1 MESEFLAKIV
11 KINLRHNFLQ
21 HLFAAIGIVILTPVI
36 FETSSLDGKLAAQP
50 LEMFLCLSGAI
61 LFTPIFLPEQD
72 ENIRDLIRSKR
83 TNYLAVCAVRFACL
97 RERGGLAAF
106 FRGICH
112 SFVFGG
118 AWFSG
123 RGYFRERDCR
133 LYGSD
138 DLLYCKFYLKGQTW
152 KFLPFLHVIGKRGRK
167 AVFAC
172 SGASFGCGGV

>member
-83 TNYLAVCAVRFACL
+83 TNCPL
-97 RERGGLAAF
+97 
-106 FRGICH
+106 
-112 SFVFGG
+112 
-118 AWFSG
+118 
-123 RGYFRERDCR
+123 
-133 LYGSD
+133 
-138 DLLYCKFYLKGQTW
+138 
-152 KFLPFLHVIGKRGRK
+152 
-167 AVFAC
+167 
-172 SGASFGCGGV
+172 

>member
-83 TNYLAVCAVRFACL
+83 TNYLAVCAVRFAYSAVV
-97 RERGGLAAF
+97 LAAIIGGFTF
-106 FRGICH
+106 FMRACESAVGWQH
-112 SFVFGG
+112 FFGAFVTALFLG
-118 AWFSG
+118 ALG
-123 RGYFRERDCR
+123 
-133 LYGSD
+133 
-138 DLLYCKFYLKGQTW
+138 
-152 KFLPFLHVIGKRGRK
+152 FLAR
-167 AVFAC
+167 VFP
-172 SGASFGCGGV
+172 GT